1 MREYLK
7 KNKWQMVI
15 TSVIIL
21 LPILG
26 GLLMW
31 DKLPEKVPY
40 HWGVNG
46 EVDGWASKSMAVFLL
61 PLFMLAMQWFC
72 ILATGLEP
80 KAKNVTTTKMLGIVL
95 WIIPVLNLFLH
106 VMVYLAAFGRK
117 VDMAAVMPLF
127 MGALFVVIGNYL
139 PKCKQSYTMGI
150 KLPWTLNDEENWN
163 KTHRLAG
170 KLWVAGGL
178 LTMLCALLPGLAS
191 FIVMMSI
198 LLVMCVIPTVY
209 SYRLYKKHKKEE

>member
-7 KNKWQMVI
+7 KNKWQMVV

-95 WIIPVLNLFLH
+95 WIIPILNLFLH

-117 VDMAAVMPLF
+117 VDMDAVMPLF
-127 MGALFVVIGNYL
+127 MGVLFVVIGNYL

-178 LTMLCALLPGLAS
+178 LTMLCALLPGVAS
-191 FIVMMSI
+191 FIVMMGI

-209 SYRLYKKHKKEE
+209 SYRLYKKNQKEE

>member
-1 MREYLK
+1 MREYIK
-7 KNKWQMVI
+7 KNKWTLVI

-21 LPILG
+21 LPIAV
-26 GLLMW
+26 GLLLW
-31 DKLPEKVPY
+31 DQLPEKVPF
-40 HWGVNG
+40 HWGING
-46 EVDGWASKSMAVFLL
+46 EVDGWATKTQAVFLM
-61 PLFMLAMQWFC
+61 PLMMLGIQWLC
-72 ILATGLEP
+72 ILATGLDP
-80 KAKNVTTTKMLGIVL
+80 KAKNVTTTKMMGIVL

-106 VMVYLAAFGRK
+106 VMVWLTAFGRE
-117 VDMAAVMPLF
+117 VNMETVMPLF
-127 MGALFVVIGNYL
+127 MGTLFVVIGNYL

-150 KLPWTLNDEENWN
+150 KLPWTLDNEENWN

-178 LTMLCALLPGLAS
+178 LSMLCALLPGVAS

-209 SYRLYKKHKKEE
+209 SYLFYKKHHTEE